1 MGFPGSSVGKK
12 STCNAGDLGSTPGS
26 GRFTGAGIGYP
37 LQYSGLENSM
47 DYIVHE
53 VAKNGTQL
61 SDFHSLDKKIC
72 EMSKS
77 IDTEKANKGQR
88 KGRWG

>member
-1 MGFPGSSVGKK
+1 
-12 STCNAGDLGSTPGS
+12 
-26 GRFTGAGIGYP
+26 
-37 LQYSGLENSM
+37 M

-77 IDTEKANKGQR
+77 IDTEKADKGQR